1 MHERRVKKLKG
12 GHYVATH
19 GRLTPDPP
27 YVHSNRGYSTDGD
40 DSHSHRA
47 HSEYT
52 IAHERI
58 SPQSQS
64 QSHYNT
70 SRKAR
75 NGNGQQHLQHSYSH
89 SQMGLSSSP
98 DNGGPRPL
106 SGPPPTR
113 QPPRA
118 PSALSYD
125 QAGDAGSDIYVTS
138 AAYKAPSEISRYSQ
152 RPVSRGAPRSVYSV
166 ASTAKTGRSGRSTT
180 KRGAKIET
188 MSAPNP
194 FCPNVKGVC
203 CLMLL
208 LNLGL
213 ILVTLGFVIVVQF
226 YEPVYV
232 WVLGIIFLIFGFL
245 TLIGCMIYCVY
256 VCRDAKTPSQV
267 RNEDLYWTRHWQKN
281 IGYTPQEIN
290 YKADK
295 YDAYSDRYSVSKLSG
310 KYSDRES
317 QRY

>member
-1 MHERRVKKLKG
+1 MHERRVKKIKG

-27 YVHSNRGYSTDGD
+27 YVHSNRGYSTDGEE
-40 DSHSHRA
+40 SHRA
-47 HSEYT
+47 PSERTMSEYT
-52 IAHERI
+52 IAHERT
-58 SPQSQS
+58 SPQGHYHSS
-64 QSHYNT
+64 RKTRLNGHSNGTSSGHYNQ
-70 SRKAR
+70 SVVD
-75 NGNGQQHLQHSYSH
+75 G
-89 SQMGLSSSP
+89 
-98 DNGGPRPL
+98 GGPRSL
-106 SGPPPTR
+106 NGPPPSR
-113 QPPRA
+113 LPPRA

-125 QAGDAGSDIYVTS
+125 HGGDAGSDIYVTS
-138 AAYKAPSEISRYSQ
+138 AAYKAPSEISRYSH
-152 RPVSRGAPRSVYSV
+152 RPPSRAPRSVYSV
-166 ASTAKTGRSGRSTT
+166 ASTAKTGRSARSTT

-208 LNLGL
+208 LNLGI
-213 ILVTLGFVIVVQF
+213 ILVTLGFVIVVQLHDPF
-226 YEPVYV
+226 YV
-232 WVLGIIFLIFGFL
+232 WILGIIFLIFGFL
-245 TLIGCMIYCVY
+245 TLIGCMVYCVY
-256 VCRDAKTPSQV
+256 VCKDAKTPSQV

-295 YDAYSDRYSVSKLSG
+295 YDAYSDRYSVSKMSG

-317 QRY
+317 NRY

>member
-1 MHERRVKKLKG
+1 MHERRVKKIKS

-27 YVHSNRGYSTDGD
+27 YVHSNRGYSTDGEE
-40 DSHSHRA
+40 SHRA
-47 HSEYT
+47 PSERTMSEYT
-52 IAHERI
+52 IAHERS
-58 SPQSQS
+58 SPHGQ
-64 QSHYNT
+64 HYNS
-70 SRKAR
+70 SRKSR
-75 NGNGQQHLQHSYSH
+75 VNISQHTNNTNSRSL
-89 SQMGLSSSP
+89 MGSTPMRTSSV
-98 DNGGPRPL
+98 
-106 SGPPPTR
+106 
-113 QPPRA
+113 
-118 PSALSYD
+118 LSYD
-125 QAGDAGSDIYVTS
+125 HGGDAGSDIYVTS
-138 AAYKAPSEISRYSQ
+138 GAYKAPSEISRYSH
-152 RPVSRGAPRSVYSV
+152 RPHSRGGPRSVYSV
-166 ASTAKTGRSGRSTT
+166 ASTAKTGRSSRSTT

-194 FCPNVKGVC
+194 FCPNIKGVC

-226 YEPVYV
+226 YEPLYV
-232 WVLGIIFLIFGFL
+232 WVLGIIFLVFGFL
-245 TLIGCMIYCVY
+245 TLIGCMVYCVY
-256 VCRDAKTPSQV
+256 VCHDAKTPSQI

-295 YDAYSDRYSVSKLSG
+295 YDAYSDRYSVSKISG

-317 QRY
+317 NRY